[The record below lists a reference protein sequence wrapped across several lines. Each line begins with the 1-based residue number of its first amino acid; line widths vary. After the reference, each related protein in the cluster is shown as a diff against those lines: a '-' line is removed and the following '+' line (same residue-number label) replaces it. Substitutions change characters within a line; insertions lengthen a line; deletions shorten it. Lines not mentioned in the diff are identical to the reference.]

1 MRHALLSLSMAYV
14 SLASNLTMRECSCA
28 LLQVV
33 HDSDNNLNHVD
44 DDDDDDDEDAG
55 CSALSKE
62 AHVRIT
68 IPGIICYI
76 PADFAK
82 HQALARVHQASN
94 PKLAE
99 SLSKIFTGLGM
110 TSGTCRLLFSRLCST
125 NS

>member
-55 CSALSKE
+55 CSALSRRLMSESPFPVSYVIYLLTLPNIKLWP
-62 AHVRIT
+62 VCTR
-68 IPGIICYI
+68 
-76 PADFAK
+76 PAI
-82 HQALARVHQASN
+82 QSLPRV
-94 PKLAE
+94 
-99 SLSKIFTGLGM
+99 
-110 TSGTCRLLFSRLCST
+110 
-125 NS
+125 